1 MVNMAYDY
9 ELLAIGCGPAGQRA
23 AIQTAKLGRRVAVVE
38 RPNHVGGVCT
48 NTGTVPSKTL
58 RAAALDLT
66 GLLQKDMYGDA
77 YRVKAQIT
85 IEDLF
90 WRTRRVID
98 RETEVIRDQ
107 LSRNHVDLL
116 TGTARFIDEHTL
128 DLGPEGGNRRVTAE
142 NIVIAVGTTPV
153 QPDDVEFDGRTVL
166 DSDSILQL
174 ERIPATMTVVGA
186 GVIGIEYASVF
197 AAIGVRVTVIERQA
211 RLLSF
216 VDGEIIEALQY
227 HLRELRVSLRF
238 SETVTAVMKSED
250 GRILT
255 QLASGKLIPSDAVLY
270 AAGRQG
276 ATAELELANAGL
288 EADARGRITVSETYQ
303 TAKPH
308 IYAVGDVIGFPSLAS
323 TSSEQGRLA
332 ACHAF
337 GVEARTMASLLPFG
351 IYTIPEISTVGL
363 NEEELTDQ
371 AVPYVVGLARY
382 REIARGQIS
391 GDTHGMLKLLVAPDS
406 RKVLGVHIFG
416 SAAAELVHVGQ
427 AVIAMNGT
435 VDYLID
441 TVFNYPT
448 FAEAYKVAALDAMN
462 RLNELS
468 VARKVA

>member
-1 MVNMAYDY
+1 MAYDY
-9 ELLAIGCGPAGQRA
+9 ELLSIGCGPAGQRA

-38 RPNHVGGVCT
+38 RPNGIGGVCT
-48 NTGTVPSKTL
+48 NTGTLPSKTL

-77 YRVKAQIT
+77 YRVKTQIT

-90 WRTRRVID
+90 WRTKRVID

-107 LSRNHVDLL
+107 LSRNRVDML
-116 TGTARFIDEHTL
+116 TGTASFVDEHTL
-128 DLGPEGGNRRVTAE
+128 DLGAEGGNRRVTAE
-142 NIVIAVGTTPV
+142 KIVIACGTTPAH
-153 QPDDVEFDGRTVL
+153 PADVDFDGRTVL

-174 ERIPATMTVVGA
+174 DHIPSTMTVVGA

-197 AAIGVRVTVIERQA
+197 AAIGVRVTVIERLP

-216 VDGEIIEALQY
+216 IDAEIIEALQY

-238 SETVTAVMKSED
+238 SETVTAVHRNED

-255 QLASGKLIPSDAVLY
+255 HLASGKMIPSDTVLY

-276 ATAELELANAGL
+276 ATDALNLGNAGL
-288 EADARGRITVSETYQ
+288 EADTRGRITVNESYQ
-303 TAKPH
+303 TTQPH
-308 IYAVGDVIGFPSLAS
+308 IYAVGDVVGFPSLAS

-337 GVEARTMASLLPFG
+337 DVPARSMATLLPFG
-351 IYTIPEISTVGL
+351 IYTIPEISTVGR
-363 NEEELTDQ
+363 NEEELTEQ
-371 AVPYVVGLARY
+371 AIPYVVGLARY

-391 GDTHGMLKLLVAPDS
+391 GDTHGMLKLLIAPDT
-406 RKVLGVHIFG
+406 REVLGVHIFG
-416 SAAAELVHVGQ
+416 SAASELVHVGQ
-427 AVIAMNGT
+427 GVIALGGT

>member
-1 MVNMAYDY
+1 MSYDY
-9 ELLAIGCGPAGQRA
+9 ELLSIGCGPAGQRA

-77 YRVKAQIT
+77 YRVKTQIT

-107 LSRNHVDLL
+107 LSRNRVDLL
-116 TGTARFIDEHTL
+116 TGTARFVDEHTL
-128 DLGPEGGNRRVTAE
+128 DLGAEGGNRRVTAE
-142 NIVIAVGTTPV
+142 KIVIAVGTTPN
-153 QPDDVEFDGRTVL
+153 QPADVEFDGRTVL
-166 DSDSILQL
+166 DSDSVLQL

-197 AAIGVRVTVIERQA
+197 AAIGVRVTVIERQS

-216 VDGEIIEALQY
+216 IDAEIIEALQY
-227 HLRELRVSLRF
+227 HLRELRVTLRF
-238 SETVTAVMKSED
+238 SETVTAVTKNDD
-250 GRILT
+250 GRIVT
-255 QLASGKLIPSDAVLY
+255 QLASGKLLPSDAVLY

-276 ATAELELANAGL
+276 ATSALELENAGL
-288 EADARGRITVSETYQ
+288 AADPRGRIEVNESYQ

-351 IYTIPEISTVGL
+351 IFTIPEISTVGL
-363 NEEELTDQ
+363 NEEELTEQ

-391 GDTHGMLKLLVAPDS
+391 GDTHGMLKLLVAPET

-427 AVIAMNGT
+427 AVIAMDGT

>member
-1 MVNMAYDY
+1 M
-9 ELLAIGCGPAGQRA
+9 
-23 AIQTAKLGRRVAVVE
+23 
-38 RPNHVGGVCT
+38 
-48 NTGTVPSKTL
+48 
-58 RAAALDLT
+58 
-66 GLLQKDMYGDA
+66 
-77 YRVKAQIT
+77 
-85 IEDLF
+85 
-90 WRTRRVID
+90 
-98 RETEVIRDQ
+98 
-107 LSRNHVDLL
+107 
-116 TGTARFIDEHTL
+116 
-128 DLGPEGGNRRVTAE
+128 
-142 NIVIAVGTTPV
+142 
-153 QPDDVEFDGRTVL
+153 L

-216 VDGEIIEALQY
+216 VDAEIIEALQY

-238 SETVTAVMKSED
+238 SETVTAVTKSERRPD
-250 GRILT
+250 RDAARERQDDPLRRGAVRGR
-255 QLASGKLIPSDAVLY
+255 ASGRDRRDLD
-270 AAGRQG
+270 
-276 ATAELELANAGL
+276 LENAGL
-288 EADARGRITVSETYQ
+288 EADSRGRIAVSETYQ

-351 IYTIPEISTVGL
+351 IYTIPEISTVGR

-391 GDTHGMLKLLVAPDS
+391 GDTHGMLKLLVAPDT

>member
-1 MVNMAYDY
+1 MAYDY
-9 ELLAIGCGPAGQRA
+9 ELLSIGCGPAGQRA

-38 RPNHVGGVCT
+38 RPNGVGGVCT
-48 NTGTVPSKTL
+48 NTGTMPSKTL

-77 YRVKAQIT
+77 YRVKTQIT

-116 TGTARFIDEHTL
+116 TGSARFIDEHTL
-128 DLGPEGGNRRVTAE
+128 DLGADGGNRRVTAE
-142 NIVIAVGTTPV
+142 KIVIAVGTTPN
-153 QPDDVEFDGRTVL
+153 QPADVDFDGRTVL
-166 DSDSILQL
+166 DSDSVLQL

-197 AAIGVRVTVIERQA
+197 AAIGVRVTVIERQS

-216 VDGEIIEALQY
+216 IDAEIIEALQY
-227 HLRELRVSLRF
+227 HLRELRVTLRF
-238 SETVTAVMKSED
+238 SETVTAVTRNDD
-250 GRILT
+250 GRIVT
-255 QLASGKLIPSDAVLY
+255 QLASGKVLPSDAVLY

-276 ATAELELANAGL
+276 ATATLELENAGL
-288 EADARGRITVSETYQ
+288 QADPRGRIEVNESFQ

-337 GVEARTMASLLPFG
+337 GVETRSMATLLPFG
-351 IYTIPEISTVGL
+351 IYTIPEISTVGR
-363 NEEELTDQ
+363 NEEELTDE

-391 GDTHGMLKLLVAPDS
+391 GDTHGMLKLLVAPET

-427 AVIAMNGT
+427 AVIAMDGT

>member
-1 MVNMAYDY
+1 MAYDY
-9 ELLAIGCGPAGQRA
+9 ELLSIGCGPAGQRA
-23 AIQTAKLGRRVAVVE
+23 TIQTAKLGRRVAVIE

-66 GLLQKDMYGDA
+66 GLQQKDMYGDA
-77 YRVKAQIT
+77 YRVKSQIT
-85 IEDLF
+85 IDDLF

-107 LSRNHVDLL
+107 LSRNRVDLL
-116 TGTARFIDEHTL
+116 TGTARFVDEHTL
-128 DLGPEGGNRRVTAE
+128 DLGPESGNRRVTAE
-142 NIVIAVGTTPV
+142 HIVIAVGTTPA
-153 QPDDVEFDGRTVL
+153 QPPDVEFDGRTIL

-174 ERIPATMTVVGA
+174 EKIPATMTVVGA

-216 VDGEIIEALQY
+216 IDAEIIEALQY

-238 SETVTAVMKSED
+238 SETVTAVTKSSD

-255 QLASGKLIPSDAVLY
+255 QLASGKMIPSDAVLY

-276 ATAELELANAGL
+276 ATNDLDLGNAGL
-288 EADARGRITVSETYQ
+288 EADSRGRIAVSETYQ

-337 GVEARTMASLLPFG
+337 GVEARSMAALLPFG
-351 IYTIPEISTVGL
+351 IYTIPEISTVGR

-391 GDTHGMLKLLVAPDS
+391 GDTHGMLKLLVAPDT
-406 RKVLGVHIFG
+406 RNVLGVHIFG

>member
-1 MVNMAYDY
+1 MAYDY
-9 ELLAIGCGPAGQRA
+9 ELISIGCGPAGQRA

-38 RPNHVGGVCT
+38 RPNQVGGVCT

-77 YRVKAQIT
+77 YRVKNQIT

-128 DLGPEGGNRRVTAE
+128 DLGPDGGNRRVTAE
-142 NIVIAVGTTPV
+142 HVVIAVGTTPV
-153 QPDDVEFDGRTVL
+153 QPADVEFDGRTVL

-174 ERIPATMTVVGA
+174 ERIPATMTIVGA

-216 VDGEIIEALQY
+216 VDAEIVEALQY

-238 SETVTAVMKSED
+238 SETVTAVTRNAD
-250 GRILT
+250 GRIVT

-276 ATAELELANAGL
+276 ATADLDLANAGL
-288 EADARGRITVSETYQ
+288 EADSRGRIAVSDTYQ
-303 TAKPH
+303 TAQPH

-351 IYTIPEISTVGL
+351 IHTIPEISTVGR

-391 GDTHGMLKLLVAPDS
+391 GDTHGMLKLLVAPDT
-406 RKVLGVHIFG
+406 RQVLGVHIFG

-427 AVIAMNGT
+427 AVIAMGGT